1 MSRNNIIKEAI
12 ADAKATREA
21 ALENAK
27 SMIVDA
33 FTPALKGK
41 ISENLENSA
50 SKTIAEGGDQPA
62 SYDGGHPSQ
71 SGEDMLNKGD
81 GSAVYED
88 DDTNESSEDVSEA
101 GDSVD
106 EDVYEIA
113 LAEDDDD
120 DDEYE
125 DESREER
132 ADVDK
137 YEYEQG
143 KDAGEDESEMYEAKK
158 VNAYVNKLHTEIKAY
173 RKAIKQLQNEFTDVN
188 LFNAK
193 LIYANKVLR
202 TPGLTKDQK
211 HGIVERFDDASTI
224 NEVKIIFKS
233 LTEGVKIGAAV
244 KKSPARKSVMSSV
257 SKGNN
262 NSINEE
268 FERLQELSGLLKD

>member
-113 LAEDDDD
+113 LAEDDDE

-143 KDAGEDESEMYEAKK
+143 REAGEDESEMYEAKK
-158 VNAYVNKLHTEIKAY
+158 VNAYVHKLQTEIKAY
-173 RKAIKQLQNEFTDVN
+173 RKAIKQLQNEFNDVN

-202 TPGLTKDQK
+202 TPGLTKNQK
-211 HGIVERFDDASTI
+211 HGIVERFDDAGSI

-244 KKSPARKSVMSSV
+244 RKSPAKKSVMSSV

>member
-120 DDEYE
+120 DEYE

-211 HGIVERFDDASTI
+211 HGIVERFDDAGTI

-257 SKGNN
+257 SKSNN